1 MQISLSQGM
10 GMSFTEMLLSVEH
23 PSTSQVKK
31 RLTKSITK
39 RKKDAP
45 IHRNKTNT
53 LMFIS
58 LFLLKKCRYT
68 LKKNSIQR

>member
-31 RLTKSITK
+31 KTYKIHY
-39 RKKDAP
+39 KK
-45 IHRNKTNT
+45 KEGCTY
-53 LMFIS
+53 S
-58 LFLLKKCRYT
+58 
-68 LKKNSIQR
+68 